1 MHALRG
7 SRRPRPQA
15 GMTLIEIM
23 VSLSIFMIV
32 LFGVYTIYDTGEAQY
47 SKSSHKW
54 DVQSQ
59 ARLALERMAREI
71 RMAGYDPATAVT
83 DPLRIATNDT
93 ITLRANVGDGNGLEY
108 VTYGL
113 RNCDNAATTTLYR
126 NASTTTYCGGEPF
139 ITGVNNLTFT
149 YYEING
155 LPIPNPSTST
165 YQLDSQDFVTGSST
179 PSAVTA
185 GGQRDKV
192 RQVKISMTVQQTV
205 GQVTVPFTVT
215 TDVALRNLLP

>member
-1 MHALRG
+1 MQPLRG
-7 SRRPRPQA
+7 SRRSSSQS

-23 VSLSIFMIV
+23 VSLTIFMIV
-32 LFGVYTIYDTGEAQY
+32 LFGVYAIYDTGEAQY

-71 RMAGYDPATAVT
+71 RMAGYDSATAVT
-83 DPLRIATNDT
+83 DPVRIATNDT
-93 ITLRANVGDGNGLEY
+93 ITIHANVGDGNPLEY

-113 RNCDNAATTTLYR
+113 RNCDNTVTTTLYR

-139 ITGVNNLTFT
+139 ITGVSNLTFT

-155 LPIPNPSTST
+155 LPIPNPSASP

-179 PSAVTA
+179 PSAVVA

-205 GQVTVPFTVT
+205 GQITVPFTVT